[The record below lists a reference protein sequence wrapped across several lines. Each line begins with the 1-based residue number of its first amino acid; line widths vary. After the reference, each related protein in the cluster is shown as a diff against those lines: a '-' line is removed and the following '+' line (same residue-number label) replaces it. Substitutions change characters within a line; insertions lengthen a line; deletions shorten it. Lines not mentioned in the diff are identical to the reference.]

1 MVENKNS
8 VKLGDGVAD
17 SMTQTANKELAEMGN
32 IFITIISKY
41 IKDKIKEINLD
52 ELFSKKNEEG
62 LVQLW
67 SKQLIEKELI
77 PQGYIGLSEQLLV
90 DNMHQ
95 DGYLNGIYVGYILA
109 MMSLVDNEA
118 SKDLILSVRD
128 DMRPNLTGHHYNN
141 RDEFIKQYKSD
152 KYDWIDKSSK
162 DKTLK

>member
-1 MVENKNS
+1 MVKNKNS

-17 SMTQTANKELAEMGN
+17 SMTQTASKELSEMGN

-41 IKDKIKEINLD
+41 IKDKIKEINVD

-77 PQGYIGLSEQLLV
+77 PQGYIGLSEELLV

-95 DGYLNGIYVGYILA
+95 DSYLNGIYVGYILA

-162 DKTLK
+162 DKTPK